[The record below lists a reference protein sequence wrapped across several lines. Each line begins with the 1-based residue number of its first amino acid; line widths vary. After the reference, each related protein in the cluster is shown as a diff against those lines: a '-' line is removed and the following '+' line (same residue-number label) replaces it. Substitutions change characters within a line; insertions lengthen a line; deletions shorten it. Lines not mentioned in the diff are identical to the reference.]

1 MTYILMGVFLILYV
15 AVVAAGMK
23 YTSEKHTF
31 FDSHDVCVMKGMFSI
46 IVILVHI
53 PLSYQNRIQDMM
65 GSFAYIGVTFFFMAS
80 GFGLKWGM
88 VNKKD
93 YINAFWVKRLP
104 KILLPALF
112 CNFLHVIINV
122 YKGVNNIT
130 IWSFLSIDAWVRVLL
145 LYYFLFWLVYYIFH
159 KLNIEGDFKDIII
172 CLVVVSCSLIDRLTP
187 LKLTLIWPT
196 ESLGFAY
203 GIILFHYLDRLKKW
217 SGEGWLAKSGY
228 LILLGGITGSAYL
241 KFKTVEFW
249 GDYCLKIFLGI
260 VLLTL
265 MLHLTVRMIIGNKV
279 NIFLGEIS

>member
-1 MTYILMGVFLILYV
+1 MMS
-15 AVVAAGMK
+15 VVATG
-23 YTSEKHTF
+23 
-31 FDSHDVCVMKGMFSI
+31 
-46 IVILVHI
+46 
-53 PLSYQNRIQDMM
+53 Q
-65 GSFAYIGVTFFFMAS
+65 
-80 GFGLKWGM
+80 
-88 VNKKD
+88 
-93 YINAFWVKRLP
+93 
-104 KILLPALF
+104 
-112 CNFLHVIINV
+112 
-122 YKGVNNIT
+122 
-130 IWSFLSIDAWVRVLL
+130 
-145 LYYFLFWLVYYIFH
+145 LFWLVYYIFH

-265 MLHLTVRMIIGNKV
+265 MLHLTVRIIIGNKV
-279 NIFLGEIS
+279 NIFLGEISYEMFLLHGVIFGIVEYCFKKSSSGVFVWLSVIITIAFASVIHCLCRFLLGLCGKGLKKIVN